1 LSSPVLQ
8 SFLKNLRDALQM
20 SLTIEKV
27 PEVDALLKIGAKKA
41 SVVADGVLAKVRVK
55 LSFEAF

>member
-20 SLTIEKV
+20 SQTIEK
-27 PEVDALLKIGAKKA
+27 
-41 SVVADGVLAKVRVK
+41 VADGVLAKVRVK
-55 LSFEAF
+55 LSFEAL